1 MRFTHYCQ
9 GIFGS
14 WPCQQTELEN
24 ICRCMYINT
33 SNYTYI
39 HTNAFTN
46 VQCTETGIHTNTY
59 FRNHEFT
66 QIPQIPIQHPKK
78 VLLVCFFFLP
88 PIILCLYYMSITVKT
103 LVPIIGILIHW
114 LDPITHLKCF
124 QIFFDNAATKKLNKI
139 PNFLKRLWCL
149 LTFLPHTHT
158 AHNWGYIVKHYENVT
173 LH

>member
-78 VLLVCFFFLP
+78 VLLVCFFFASYHSMSVLYAYYSKNPCSHYRHINSLTWSYNTPKMLSDFLWQYRYQKTKQDPELP
-88 PIILCLYYMSITVKT
+88 QKT
-103 LVPIIGILIHW
+103 LVFVDVSSSYSHCP
-114 LDPITHLKCF
+114 
-124 QIFFDNAATKKLNKI
+124 
-139 PNFLKRLWCL
+139 
-149 LTFLPHTHT
+149 
-158 AHNWGYIVKHYENVT
+158 
-173 LH
+173 